1 MSSPKDF
8 VENTINNNKVVIFS
22 KSYCPYCA
30 ETKQLFKSK
39 FSGVKVE
46 VIESDMDA
54 IQDYIK
60 EKTGKR
66 SVPQTFI
73 GRQHVG
79 GNDDLQAAY
88 KAGKVK
94 TLLEV
99 SQRKGHSPHHVSH
112 DGGMM
117 CTAGALIIM

>member
-8 VENTINNNKVVIFS
+8 VEVSTQLLPSPQTSADDDCFRQNTINNNKVVIFS

-46 VIESDMDA
+46 VIELDGRSDMDA

-79 GNDDLQAAY
+79 GNDDLQAAF

-94 TLLEV
+94 TLLEEA
-99 SQRKGHSPHHVSH
+99 
-112 DGGMM
+112 
-117 CTAGALIIM
+117 T